1 MKSAI
6 AKTIKF
12 SAGVCAALGIVTL
25 GAVVASGTAVKV
37 VAEGLK
43 AGAAAMKKTMAE
55 LRAEQVN
62 NETAGSATETVD
74 SSVAD
79 LEENIDNDD
88 PAENLEG
95 EL

>member
-12 SAGVCAALGIVTL
+12 SAGVCVALGIVTL

-43 AGAAAMKKTMAE
+43 AGAAAMKKTMNE

-62 NETAGSATETVD
+62 NETAENVMETVD
-74 SSVAD
+74 SAVAD
-79 LEENIDNDD
+79 LEEKIDNDD
-88 PAENLEG
+88 PVDNMEG

>member
-43 AGAAAMKKTMAE
+43 AGAAAMKKTMNE
-55 LRAEQVN
+55 LRAEQSD
-62 NETAGSATETVD
+62 NETAESVTETVD
-74 SSVAD
+74 ATVVD
-79 LEENIDNDD
+79 LAEKIDSDEPVDNM
-88 PAENLEG
+88 EG

>member
-25 GAVVASGTAVKV
+25 GAVVASSTAVKV

-62 NETAGSATETVD
+62 NETAESATETVD

>member
-55 LRAEQVN
+55 LQAGQVN
-62 NETAGSATETVD
+62 NETAESVKETVCPAACD
-74 SSVAD
+74 ST
-79 LEENIDNDD
+79 EKIDNND
-88 PAENLEG
+88 PVDNMEG
-95 EL
+95 DL